1 MIATS
6 KGWTIKDW
14 LSKEKDPILDSN
26 MKDTSSVEE
35 FQRQVGLLQSLVRN
49 DSETFSHFVV
59 RVRDA
64 ANVLRAYILSTDN
77 QQWAKVLFVAGL
89 QVPIIGTTKGGGYFS
104 FEVGM

>member
-1 MIATS
+1 
-6 KGWTIKDW
+6 
-14 LSKEKDPILDSN
+14 
-26 MKDTSSVEE
+26 MKDMSSVEE

-89 QVPIIGTTKGGGYFS
+89 QVPIIGTKKG
-104 FEVGM
+104 VGWVRALWWRICTDFNQDCPSPPVHL

>member
-1 MIATS
+1 
-6 KGWTIKDW
+6 
-14 LSKEKDPILDSN
+14 

-89 QVPIIGTTKGGGYFS
+89 QVQGTKNKKGEGGYFS
-104 FEVGM
+104 SEVGM